1 MPDEIIHVEVMEVGE
16 EPRPKGYLWRAV
28 WTAVFVVAVFL
39 AVKWWPSLMIVLI
52 AAAILAA
59 LSTAKVA
66 RRRALWEAR
75 FGRHSEPVGAAT
87 YIRFLAAWFFGITI
101 AIPLAMLVVGGI
113 ILAVVIIFVV
123 ALLAVIASLFSAE

>member
-1 MPDEIIHVEVMEVGE
+1 MPDEIVRVEVMGVTESR
-16 EPRPKGYLWRAV
+16 RPGGRFWRTF
-28 WTAVFVVAVFL
+28 WTVVFLLAVFF

-75 FGRHSEPVGAAT
+75 FDRPSEPIGVTT
-87 YIRFLAAWFFGITI
+87 YVRFLAAWFFGIAI
-101 AIPLAMLVVGGI
+101 AVPFVMLVVSGI
-113 ILAVVIIFVV
+113 LLAVAIVFAV
-123 ALLAVIASLFSAE
+123 ALLAAIATLFSAE